1 MPKQAVV
8 KPIAE
13 TAEVSVDHLSNLER
27 SLSIVVPV
35 SQIEEKEAEEFKKL
49 SQNAQV
55 KGYRKGKVPL
65 PMLKKLYASSVH
77 EEVIRKLV
85 DQHLSDALKKNELN
99 PVGGIQIESLE
110 AEPGNPLKIKATFE
124 VSPKV
129 ELIDISQLALEKFK
143 VDISD
148 ADINQKIEDLR
159 VRQATWLPTEEA
171 AQKGNQVKIDYEGE
185 LDGKGFPG
193 GSNQNVTLKIG
204 EEVMIAGFEDKLI
217 GAKAGDTLSFDVTF
231 PADYGIKELEGKT
244 AHFKVKVHE
253 VSVIQ
258 LPELDDNFAKKLDV
272 QDGLEALK
280 QKLKEFML
288 DEIQQV
294 THENL
299 KYQIVE
305 QLTEKHPLDLP
316 KALVDAEIKAMQE
329 RVRQQFANM
338 MKDGSFPELSRE
350 YFEKQAGKKVAIG
363 LIFSELVKKYDLK
376 PDQASLQKRIEAMTS
391 AYNVNAETLMKW
403 LASNENARQQ
413 LTVAVLEDQVIDKVL
428 EQAQIKEKVTNYRD
442 ATQWKPEEAQ

>member
-1 MPKQAVV
+1 MPKQAVA
-8 KPIAE
+8 KPI
-13 TAEVSVDHLSNLER
+13 TDPAEVSVDQLSNLER

-49 SQNAQV
+49 AQNAQV
-55 KGYRKGKVPL
+55 KGFRKGKVPL
-65 PMLKKLYASSVH
+65 PILKKLYAQSVRD
-77 EEVIRKLV
+77 EVIRKLV
-85 DQHLSDALKKNELN
+85 DQSLSDALKNNALQ

-129 ELIDISQLALEKFK
+129 ELMDISKLALEKFK
-143 VDISD
+143 IDITD
-148 ADINQKIEDLR
+148 ADLNQKLEDLR
-159 VRQATWLPTEEA
+159 ARQATWLPTQEA
-171 AQKGNQVKIDYEGE
+171 AQSGNQVKIDYEGD
-185 LDGKGFPG
+185 LDGKAFPG
-193 GSNQNVTLKIG
+193 GSNQGVTLKIG
-204 EEVMIAGFEDKLI
+204 EELMIAGFEEKLI
-217 GAKAGDTLSFDVTF
+217 GAKAGDELSFDVTF
-231 PADYGIKELEGKT
+231 PADYGIKELEGKK

-272 QDGLEALK
+272 QAGLDALK
-280 QKLKEFML
+280 EKLKEFML
-288 DEIQQV
+288 DEIQQI
-294 THENL
+294 TQENL

-316 KALVDAEIKAMQE
+316 KAMVDAEIKGMQE

-338 MKDGSFPELSRE
+338 MRDGSFPELSRE

-363 LIFSELVKKYDLK
+363 LIFSELVKKYGLK
-376 PDQASLQKRIEAMTS
+376 PDQQSLQKKIEAMTV

-403 LASNENARQQ
+403 LSSNEGARQQ
-413 LTVAVLEDQVIDKVL
+413 LTFAVLEDQVIDKVL
-428 EQAQIKEKVTNYRD
+428 EQAQIKDKVTSYRD
-442 ATQWKPEEAQ
+442 ALQWKPEEA